1 MTSTSDPLLDLI
13 TACHA
18 SGWYLNNLY
27 YHPSGHWCANLRTT
41 THYTDF
47 GRGPDPLS
55 ALHAAIDAIHTSQ
68 PLPPQAASAY
78 SIAQPIDITSLF
90 PAPRPLSTGTPR
102 RL

>member
-1 MTSTSDPLLDLI
+1 MPADTLLDLI
-13 TACHA
+13 TTCHA

-27 YHPSGHWCANLRTT
+27 YHPSGHWVANLCTD

-55 ALHAAIDAIHTSQ
+55 ALHAAMDAIHTSQ
-68 PLPPQAASAY
+68 PYPPQTSQPY
-78 SIAQPIDITSLF
+78 SIAQPVDITALL
-90 PAPRPLSTGTPR
+90 PAPKPLSTGKPR